1 MLSAKI
7 EEKYCRQI
15 HFLDA
20 ISMTLVPSQIE
31 NESLQSDSMDEAT
44 SNNIPGSEGLLE
56 KSYKQM
62 DNFLDLQH
70 NNIQRQLID
79 ARSLIETMKLEQ
91 FHLIEEIEFLHADN
105 HRLMEMLYNKEM
117 AEQECEDHNKKSNGT
132 EFQESTQVMKN
143 NEDTNTMDLQAKLEK
158 LSQDLKET
166 KLLNSQYLEDNASR
180 FSQDDQI
187 DIIRSEVEMETTKTI
202 IHLQEEIDRLQ
213 SELHVRIC
221 SIDEENLSLRNSL
234 AAKEDEIRAFC
245 AEWESATLELTT
257 FLIDG
262 SKSLG
267 DASRQI
273 KNISCSFPHVNLWI
287 GEHVERAANI
297 CVEKEETILLLQKS
311 LEDAQK
317 TVMQMEQQLNS
328 LKGATIA
335 LTEFQQLDNNS
346 SSKEDIH
353 LTTLLNDSFDKK
365 KFSGDKL
372 TSKEDHDP

>member
-143 NEDTNTMDLQAKLEK
+143 NEGTNTMDLQAKLEK

-262 SKSLG
+262 RNHI
-267 DASRQI
+267 AT
-273 KNISCSFPHVNLWI
+273 
-287 GEHVERAANI
+287 A
-297 CVEKEETILLLQKS
+297 KEFGRCPEDCNADGTAIELL
-311 LEDAQK
+311 E
-317 TVMQMEQQLNS
+317 
-328 LKGATIA
+328 GC
-335 LTEFQQLDNNS
+335 NNC
-346 SSKEDIH
+346 
-353 LTTLLNDSFDKK
+353 FD
-365 KFSGDKL
+365 
-372 TSKEDHDP
+372 